1 MVIDTVESP
10 RDLFEYELQ
19 VLYHMEHEIV
29 GLHENLTNEAESEE
43 LQDLFSAHE
52 EESRDQIERIE
63 QVFKAIDAEPEQR
76 SSPLMEGLLDEQQRQ
91 FGDIRNA
98 EVANVAVIEFGSI
111 NERIEI
117 STLDALLSLAD
128 DLDMGED
135 VTTPLQTNK
144 EEAGDTLETLKS
156 MV

>member
-10 RDLFEYELQ
+10 RDLFEYKIQ

-29 GLHENLTNEAESEE
+29 DLHEKLANETKSEE
-43 LQDLFSAHE
+43 LQDLFTAHG

-63 QVFKAIDAEPEQR
+63 QVFEAIDVEPEQR
-76 SSPLMEGLLDEQQRQ
+76 GSPLMEGLLDEQQRQ
-91 FGDIRNA
+91 FGEIRNA

-117 STLDALLSLAD
+117 SILDTLLSVAD
-128 DLDMGED
+128 DLDMDED
-135 VTTPLQTNK
+135 VTDPLRTNK
-144 EEAGDTLETLKS
+144 EEAEDTLDTLKS

>member
-1 MVIDTVESP
+1 MAIDTVEAP

-29 GLHENLTNEAESEE
+29 DLHEHLTNEAESEE
-43 LQDLFSAHE
+43 LQDLFSSHE

-63 QVFKAIDAEPEQR
+63 QVFETIDADPEQR
-76 SSPLMEGLLDEQQRQ
+76 GSPLMEGLLDESQRQ
-91 FGDIRNA
+91 FGEIRNA
-98 EVANVAVIEFGSI
+98 EVANVAVIELGSI

-117 STLDALLSLAD
+117 SILDTLLSLAD
-128 DLDMGED
+128 DLGMGED
-135 VTTPLQTNK
+135 ITEPLQTNK

-156 MV
+156 MG